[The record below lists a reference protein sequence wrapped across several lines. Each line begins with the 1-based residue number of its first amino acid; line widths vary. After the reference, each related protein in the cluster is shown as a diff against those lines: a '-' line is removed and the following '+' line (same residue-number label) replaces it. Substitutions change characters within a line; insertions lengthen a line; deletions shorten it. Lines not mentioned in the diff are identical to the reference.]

1 MPLWTTPL
9 PGSVGQRI
17 KAGLFNLAVNAILE
31 LQAAVPGVTQAR
43 PQLRVYA
50 PASVTSGAVVPYATI
65 GKDSHSGWNSGTR
78 KYTVPVAGLYHFAA
92 QWKCS
97 SPGVVSN
104 LCLIDNATGNTIF
117 AGPNSSGG
125 NYTGFPM
132 SGCVDLT
139 AGQVVYMKEL
149 TASYTPFNDT
159 TGSGG
164 TGSNYFHLTYLGP
177 ST

>member
-9 PGSVGQRI
+9 PGSVNQRI
-17 KAGLFNLAVNAILE
+17 KAGDYNLAVTAILE
-31 LQAAVPGVTQAR
+31 LQAAVPGLTQAR

-50 PASVTSGAVVPYATI
+50 PAAVTSGAVVPYASTR
-65 GKDSHSGWNSGTR
+65 KDSHTGWNGGTY
-78 KYTVPVAGLYHFAA
+78 KYTVPVAGLYLFQA

-97 SPGVVSN
+97 TPGVVSN
-104 LCLIDNATGNTIF
+104 LALVDNATGNWIF
-117 AGPNSSGG
+117 TGPNSSGG
-125 NYTGFPM
+125 VNTGFPM

-149 TASYTPFNDT
+149 TASYTPLNDT